1 VRGKLRT
8 MPSMNRTLY
17 TLLLHLCLPLL
28 GLRLAWRAWR
38 APAYAQR
45 IGERFALGL
54 PPLKPGGI
62 WVHAVSV
69 GESIAAAPMI
79 RELLARYPQLP
90 ITITCMTPTGSE
102 RIQALFGGPDY
113 QGRVQHC
120 YLPYDLPWAAARFL
134 DRAQPRLAVI
144 METELWPNHIAQCAR
159 RAIPVA
165 VANARLSA
173 RSARGY
179 ARFAKLS
186 APMLAQLSWIAA
198 QTQVEAERF
207 IALGAKPECVQVTGS
222 IKFDLRIDPALLQRA
237 AALRAE
243 WQVQPDQSSQP
254 GVAHASVDQSAA
266 GQLSEAQ
273 LIGAQL
279 GAGGPAATSSALSN
293 VPQPVWIAA
302 STHAGEDEVVLA
314 AHRQLLE
321 QQPDALLILVPRHPE
336 RFAAVFELCAQAG
349 FATRRRSTGEALTP
363 GDQVLLGDTM
373 GELLFLYALADSA
386 FVGGSLVANGGHNLL
401 EPAALGKPVL
411 SGPHLFNFLE
421 IAAQLRSAGALQEVT
436 DAATLAEQV
445 ASLWREPA
453 RAVQMR
459 EAGLAVLHANQ
470 GALVRLLAGLER
482 LLDESPRR

>member
-1 VRGKLRT
+1 
-8 MPSMNRTLY
+8 MNRTLY
-17 TLLLHLCLPLL
+17 SLLLHLCLPLL

-45 IGERFALGL
+45 INERFALNL

-102 RIQALFGGPDY
+102 RIQALFGGPEY

-134 DRAQPRLAVI
+134 DRLQPLLAVI

-159 RAIPVA
+159 RGIAVV

-179 ARFAKLS
+179 ARFANLS
-186 APMLAQLSWIAA
+186 APMLAQLSWVAA

-237 AALRAE
+237 TALRAE
-243 WQVQPDQSSQP
+243 WQGRPDQSSQP

-273 LIGAQL
+273 LGA
-279 GAGGPAATSSALSN
+279 ARPSAASSASPN
-293 VPQPVWIAA
+293 VPRPVWIAA

-314 AHRQLLE
+314 AHRQLLA

-336 RFAAVFELCAQAG
+336 RFATVFELCVQAG

-445 ASLWREPA
+445 AILWREPA

-470 GALVRLLAGLER
+470 GALARLLAGLER
-482 LLDESPRR
+482 LLDEPPKR